1 MAGHEL
7 IEAQLAILS
16 ARLPAQAVDELADG
30 LWETYQARLALLG
43 DGEAAAREAIVE
55 FGDADEVTAAFFR
68 DSPWRRMAL
77 GLLATGPV
85 MAALWGASLVS
96 AQAWDWQ
103 IPIAAPIAYG
113 LVLLAIVATLLTV
126 TRARRNYRR
135 ARTATLSGAV
145 ALLVLD
151 AGMLVAVASMTS
163 LTLAGPI
170 GAWLLPAAL
179 AASLFRIIA
188 TLRALP
194 AMRGR

>member
-43 DGEAAAREAIVE
+43 DGDAAAREAMAE
-55 FGDADEVTAAFFR
+55 FGDADAVTAAFIR

-77 GLLATGPV
+77 ALLATGPV

-103 IPIAAPIAYG
+103 IPIAAQIAYG
-113 LVLLAIVATLLTV
+113 MVLLAIVATLLAV
-126 TRARRNYRR
+126 TRARRGYRR

-151 AGMLVAVASMTS
+151 AGMLTAAASMTS
-163 LTLAGPI
+163 LTPAAPI
-170 GAWLLPAAL
+170 GAWLPAAL

-194 AMRGR
+194 AVLGR